1 MPALPALPPG
11 RLEMRAAGA
20 GARAAEAGPAGPWLL
35 LAMAWLASCQ
45 PKAER
50 VKPVVS
56 AISESVYA
64 AGSIKSG
71 QQYQAFASVGGIIRE
86 VHVKEGDSVRVGT
99 PLLAIA
105 SDVSQLTEE
114 NAALAA
120 RYADLRANES
130 RLQEARAL
138 IALQRRNMEN
148 DRLQLTRQ
156 RQLWQQGIGTKL
168 TLEQR
173 ELAYVNSRTA
183 YQTAVLNY
191 QTLKKQL
198 NFAAAQARKN
208 LQIAQKQA
216 SDYVLR
222 SKIKGIVYKLYRE
235 KGEAVTP
242 QTPLALLGDA
252 RHFVLQMQVDE
263 ADIVKIRPGQQ
274 VLVTLDSYKGQVFT
288 ARVTTVS
295 PIMNTASKTFLVE
308 AEFIRQP
315 PVLYPFISFEAN
327 IVLQTKPRALLIPRP
342 LLLNDSTVLKSNGQQ
357 VRVKTGL
364 RDYRMVEIVAGLSP
378 DDELKAPNP

>member
-1 MPALPALPPG
+1 M
-11 RLEMRAAGA
+11 
-20 GARAAEAGPAGPWLL
+20 L
-35 LAMAWLASCQ
+35 LAIVWLVGCQ

-56 AISESVYA
+56 AITESVYA
-64 AGSIKSG
+64 AGSIKSS
-71 QQYQAFASVGGIIRE
+71 QQYQAFASAGGIIRE

-99 PLLAIA
+99 SLLAIA
-105 SDVSQLTEE
+105 SDVSQLTAE

-120 RYADLRANES
+120 KYADLRANES

-138 IALQRRNMEN
+138 IALQRRNMQN

-191 QTLKKQL
+191 QTLQKQL

-208 LQIAQKQA
+208 LQIAQRQA

-263 ADIVKIRPGQQ
+263 TDIVKIRPGQQ

-327 IVLQTKPRALLIPRP
+327 IVLQTKPKALLIPRP
-342 LLLNDSTVLKSNGQQ
+342 LLLNDSTVLRSDGQQ

-378 DDELKAPNP
+378 NDELQAPNP